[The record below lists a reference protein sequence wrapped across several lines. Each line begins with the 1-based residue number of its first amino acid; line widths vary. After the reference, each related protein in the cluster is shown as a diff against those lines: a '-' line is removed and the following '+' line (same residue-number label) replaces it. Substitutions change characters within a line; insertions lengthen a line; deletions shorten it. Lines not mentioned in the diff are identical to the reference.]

1 LKHILFGSGEKM
13 KLLFITPPMGN
24 WAPWGERHIAVNSL
38 HAQLAAFVREKQ
50 AADVEVLDCRALGL
64 NDDQLL
70 DEVRTRRPDVVF
82 FGSMIPAAGGAAQLN
97 RFHAAMQSI
106 KKNIPG
112 TVTVGGGLMYTAVPQ
127 QIMAENPQLD
137 FGIVGVFGDNE
148 YTLCELLEEMKKSSP
163 DFGTVRGLT
172 YRKNGEIVLNSARPV
187 IQNLDELPMPAYDL
201 FPMERYYG
209 YSVIPNYNE
218 TVTSRG
224 CEGACHFC
232 YEWWLVDPRSPRD
245 FSSHRTRGGKK
256 VADEMELLN
265 KQYGI
270 EALTFM
276 DDDFN
281 SDRQKMVELVDELEK
296 RKLDMSWF
304 CLSRAQNLI
313 RDADLIPRLR
323 KVGLYQVLIGI
334 DGGTDEEIAEAHK
347 GPMKVGVK
355 ELKELIQF
363 LRKNDISTIATYLN
377 GFWED
382 DEAKIRQRAKAVDEI
397 DPDIVMIQLL
407 NPIPGSPIYKKAVKD
422 NVIEINNLSLYD
434 LEHCVMP
441 TKHLTRQQLGELT
454 GWAFQSFYSKPGR
467 IDRILNGYSSPYIKM
482 KFLSFKKNAAKYE
495 KGASEDAVAI

>member
-1 LKHILFGSGEKM
+1 M
-13 KLLFITPPMGN
+13 KLLFVTPPMGN
-24 WAPWGERHIAVNSL
+24 WAPWGDRHLAVNSL
-38 HAQLAAFVREKQ
+38 HAQVAAFVREKQ

-64 NDDQLL
+64 DDEQMV
-70 DEVRTRRPDVVF
+70 EEIKRKRPDAVF
-82 FGSMIPAAGGAAQLN
+82 FGAMIAAAGGAAQLN
-97 RFHAAMQSI
+97 RFHAAMKRI
-106 KKNIPG
+106 KEAVPETI
-112 TVTVGGGLMYTAVPQ
+112 TIGGGLMYTAVPQ

-137 FGIVGVFGDNE
+137 FAIVGVFGDNE
-148 YTLCELLEEMKKSSP
+148 YTLCELLAELKKP
-163 DFGTVRGLT
+163 APNFADIRGLA
-172 YRKNGEIVLNSARPV
+172 YRNGNEVVLNPARPL
-187 IQNLDELPMPAYDL
+187 ISNLDELPMPAYDL
-201 FPMERYYG
+201 FPMDRYYG

-218 TVTSRG
+218 AVTSRG

-232 YEWWLVDPRSPRD
+232 YEWWLVDQRNPRD
-245 FSSHRTRGGKK
+245 FTSHRTRSGKR

-265 KQYGI
+265 KEYGVK
-270 EALTFM
+270 ALTFM
-276 DDDFN
+276 ADDFS
-281 SDRQKMVELVDELEK
+281 SDRRKMVELVEELEK

-313 RDADLIPRLR
+313 RDADLVARLR

-334 DGGTDEEIAEAHK
+334 DGGTDEEIAEARK

-355 ELKELIQF
+355 ELRDLIQF

-407 NPIPGSPIYKKAVKD
+407 NPIPGSPIYKQAVKN
-422 NVIEINNLSLYD
+422 NVIEVSNLSLYD

-441 TKHLTRQQLGELT
+441 TKYLTRQQLGELT

-482 KFLSFKKNAAKYE
+482 RFLSFKENAAKYE
-495 KGASEDAVAI
+495 KGAAEDAVAI

>member
-1 LKHILFGSGEKM
+1 M
-13 KLLFITPPMGN
+13 KLLFVTPPMGN
-24 WAPWGERHIAVNSL
+24 WAPWGERHLAVNSL
-38 HAQLAAFVREKQ
+38 HSQVAAFVREKG
-50 AADVEVLDCRALGL
+50 AADVAVLDCRALGL
-64 NDDQLL
+64 DDHQMM
-70 DEVRTRRPDVVF
+70 DEVGRQQPDVVF
-82 FGSMIPAAGGAAQLN
+82 FGSVIPAAGGAAQLN
-97 RFHAAMQSI
+97 RFHAAMKRI
-106 KKNIPG
+106 KKSYPK
-112 TVTVGGGLMYTAVPQ
+112 TVTAGGGLMYTAVPQ
-127 QIMAENPQLD
+127 QIMKDNPQLD
-137 FGIVGVFGDNE
+137 FAIVGVFGDNE
-148 YTLCELLEEMKKSSP
+148 YTLWELLDELKRP
-163 DFGTVRGLT
+163 YPNFGGIKGLT
-172 YRKNGEIVLNSARPV
+172 YRSGDEIILNPARPL

-201 FPMERYYG
+201 FPMDRYYG

-218 TVTSRG
+218 AVTTRG

-232 YEWWLVDPRSPRD
+232 YEWWLVDPRNPRD
-245 FSSHRTRGGKK
+245 FSSHRTRSGKA

-265 KQYGI
+265 KRYGVKS
-270 EALTFM
+270 LTFM

-281 SDRQKMVELVDELEK
+281 SDRQKMVDLVDELEK

-313 RDADLIPRLR
+313 RDQDLIPRLR

-334 DGGTDEEIAEAHK
+334 DGGTDEEIAEARK

-363 LRKNDISTIATYLN
+363 LRKNDISTISTYLN

-382 DEAKIRQRAKAVDEI
+382 DEAKVRQRAKAVDEI

-422 NVIEINNLSLYD
+422 SLIEIDNLSLYD

-454 GWAFQSFYSKPGR
+454 GWAFQSFYGKPGR
-467 IDRILNGYSSPYIKM
+467 IDRILNGYSSPYVKM
-482 KFLSFKKNAAKYE
+482 KFLSFKDNAAKYE